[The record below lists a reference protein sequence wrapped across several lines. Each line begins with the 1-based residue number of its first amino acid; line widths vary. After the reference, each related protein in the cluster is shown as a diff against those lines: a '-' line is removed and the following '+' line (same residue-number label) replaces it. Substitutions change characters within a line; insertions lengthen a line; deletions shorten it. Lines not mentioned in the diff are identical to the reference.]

1 MRQLLFLLFLVPL
14 ALASLW
20 LVLPAT
26 WELHVLAGQS
36 NAMGYMGKGRH
47 YPPET
52 DVDDGNIPFFYVSP
66 GTGSSEGRWTHL
78 SPQTGRTSRGYFGPE
93 VTFARAL
100 RKSGSHPAIF
110 KYTIPSTSL
119 ANDWKL
125 PGQGGQYDQMLKSLR
140 EAITL
145 FEKDYGKVEISSFT
159 WIQGESDAETD
170 EMAGSYEKNL
180 STVISHFRSWCSV
193 SDLPVIIGM
202 DEQHPWVKD
211 RPIVVEGQR
220 SIVSQTPNTAFLS
233 MQGLQKW
240 DTSHLTSAGLID
252 HGLRWFEVY
261 SGLPPAK
268 KTR

>member
-1 MRQLLFLLFLVPL
+1 MSRSRFLLFLIPL

-20 LVLPAT
+20 LARPTT

-36 NAMGYMGKGRH
+36 NAMGYMGKGRY
-47 YPPET
+47 YPP
-52 DVDDGNIPFFYVSP
+52 DPDGDDENIPFFYVSP

-78 SPQTGRTSRGYFGPE
+78 SPQSGRSAKGYFGPE

-100 RKSGSHPAIF
+100 RKSGVHPAIF

-125 PGQGGQYDQMLKSLR
+125 PGQGGQYDQMLQSLR

-145 FEKDYGKVEISSFT
+145 FEKEYGEVEIASFT

-170 EMAGSYEKNL
+170 ELAGPYEKNL
-180 STVISHFRSWCSV
+180 STVVTHFRSWASIPA
-193 SDLPVIIGM
+193 LPVIIGM

-211 RPIVVEGQR
+211 RPIVVEAQR
-220 SIVSQTPNTAFLS
+220 NIVARTPNSAFLS
-233 MQGLQKW
+233 MMGLQKW
-240 DTSHLTSAGLID
+240 DTSHLTPAGLID

-261 SGLPPAK
+261 AGLTP
-268 KTR
+268 RLQSR